1 MSARRAGEDRL
12 GTRTEIKNMNSFS
25 AVERALEVEFARQC
39 DLLERG
45 ERVVQQTML
54 WDATRSA
61 VRPARSKEE
70 SHDYRYF
77 PEPDLPP
84 LRLTRTWLDQVRA
97 DLPELPA
104 ARRERFQRDHGLRD
118 YDAGVLTAT
127 RELAGYYEATAGAH
141 GDHRT
146 AANWVM
152 GVVLAHLHDAGTT
165 LDALRVTPAK
175 LAALLDLVRDGE
187 VSNSAAKTIFAVM
200 AATGDDAAAVADR
213 EGLRQVGDDDQLRA
227 WIDEVLADHP
237 AEAERF
243 RGGDRKLLGVLVGM
257 VMKRSQGRAD
267 PKKVNR
273 LLAGLGS

>member
-213 EGLRQVGDDDQLRA
+213 EGLRQVGDDDQLR
-227 WIDEVLADHP
+227 P
-237 AEAERF
+237 
-243 RGGDRKLLGVLVGM
+243 GST
-257 VMKRSQGRAD
+257 RSWRTTLPRRSDSA
-267 PKKVNR
+267 
-273 LLAGLGS
+273 AATGSCSVSWSGW